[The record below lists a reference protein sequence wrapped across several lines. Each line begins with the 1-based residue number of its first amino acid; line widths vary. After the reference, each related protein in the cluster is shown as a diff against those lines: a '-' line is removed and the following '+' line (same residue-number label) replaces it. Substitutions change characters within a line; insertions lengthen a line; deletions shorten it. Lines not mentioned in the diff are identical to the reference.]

1 MKNDHE
7 IYVLLPPVQDE
18 LKIILELPKNVGKIP
33 DSLYVDRKD
42 RIYFFVQEKKGESKK
57 LSTRYTVAYAIH
69 KIKEEFHDIAIV
81 LPKGKEEFVYDVILG
96 IGIGHYEYSWK
107 PKNKKQNKYYVY
119 YQGRIKQ
126 NNVARA
132 QKILWGQY
140 IARDLANSPPNIVNP
155 DTLYDILLQYRKLL
169 RVNLEISQLDEE
181 KIKKEGL
188 NGIISVGK
196 GSRRKPKLII
206 MEYRGDHKNNKA
218 ILLVG
223 KTVTF
228 DSGGLDLKSREAMD
242 EMKFDKSGGCTVAGI
257 VFTAALLK
265 MKKNII
271 ALLPTVENLP
281 GPESYIPRE
290 IIRMYNGKTVEVNN
304 TDAEGR
310 LILADAISYGIKKY
324 SPQKIIDIATLTGAV
339 VIALGNQAAGIF
351 GTDEEV
357 LEKLSKIEKETGE
370 RFWKLPL
377 YEEYKEAL
385 KSEIADLLNS
395 GGREGGASIGAMF
408 LREFTENTPWTHID
422 VAGVAWV
429 QKKGPKKEVYKHGA
443 TAWSLESLIYILS

>member
-1 MKNDHE
+1 M
-7 IYVLLPPVQDE
+7 LPPVE
-18 LKIILELPKNVGKIP
+18 EEIKKVLELPEKTDKIP
-33 DSLYVDRKD
+33 ESLYVDRKG
-42 RIYFFVQEKKGESKK
+42 RIYYFVQEKKGESEK
-57 LSTRYTVAYAIH
+57 LTVRYTVTYAIH
-69 KIKEEFHDIAIV
+69 KLKEDFHNIAIV
-81 LPKGKEEFVYDVILG
+81 IPRGKEEFVYDVIIG
-96 IGIGHYEYSWK
+96 IGVGHYEYSWK
-107 PKNKKQNKYYVY
+107 SKNKKQTKYYVY

-126 NNVARA
+126 KDVDRA
-132 QKILWGQY
+132 QKILWGHY

-155 DTLYDILLQYRKLL
+155 DTLYDILLQYKRLL
-169 RVNLEISQLDEE
+169 RAPIKISQLDE
-181 KIKKEGL
+181 KKMENEGL

-196 GSRRKPKLII
+196 GSKRKPKLII
-206 MEYRGDHKNNKA
+206 MEYRGDQKNNKS

-228 DSGGLDLKSREAMD
+228 DSGGLDIKSREAMD
-242 EMKFDKSGGCTVAGI
+242 EMKFDKSGGCIVAGVI
-257 VFTAALLK
+257 FAAALLK
-265 MKKNII
+265 IKKNII

-339 VIALGNQAAGIF
+339 VIALGNHAAGIF

-357 LEKLSKIEKETGE
+357 LEKLSKMEKETGE

-377 YEEYKEAL
+377 YEEYREAL

-408 LREFTENTPWTHID
+408 LREFTDDTPWTHID

-429 QKKGPKKEVYKHGA
+429 QKKGPKKEVYKYGA
-443 TAWSLESLIYILS
+443 TAWSLESLINIFS